1 MTDCV
6 VQSITLVNYSVA
18 FKCSTAEGAILV
30 LPKGATAYE
39 AANKLN
45 FQNHAARHA
54 VSWYKYTMLN
64 EGMDISNGSLYFVTE
79 CVKSVDW
86 GIAVFYADQIA
97 DDHLRFIVDEGSCRW
112 EHRGKV
118 DARVGPTPK
127 DNVVSD
133 DEEPNQCVFLGG
145 YKIMLRPDIWEKLKN
160 ATVVTSQGGEF
171 FSSPSTSKSD
181 SQTNSFHQ
189 SSSDNSNASNSSYGT
204 TVASQLMHT
213 KTLPGSPT
221 QGADV
226 PGAETSSQWLGQVI
240 LEENFREEAPMGS
253 LITTFLT

>member
-1 MTDCV
+1 M
-6 VQSITLVNYSVA
+6 
-18 FKCSTAEGAILV
+18 
-30 LPKGATAYE
+30 
-39 AANKLN
+39 
-45 FQNHAARHA
+45 
-54 VSWYKYTMLN
+54 N
-64 EGMDISNGSLYFVTE
+64 EGIKISNGSLYLVTE
-79 CVKSVDW
+79 CIKSVNW
-86 GIAVFYADQIA
+86 GIAVFYAHPIA
-97 DDHLRFIVDEGSCRW
+97 DENLRVILEDGSCQLVPGDKI
-112 EHRGKV
+112 E
-118 DARVGPTPK
+118 ARVGPKP
-127 DNVVSD
+127 SD
-133 DEEPNQCVFLGG
+133 IIVPDGEEPNQCVFLRG

-240 LEENFREEAPMGS
+240 LEENFREEAPVGS